1 MEGKAIKMI
10 YVFLK
15 FILKVCVLLVLLAF
29 AFVLIIEVVFG
40 YPQDAHEMDKELE
53 KYQDEVRIVSEYMM
67 SCEYESMCCYDV
79 DYKYDDHPERYG
91 CFYADGEYE
100 KIEVPEVAEAVEKLF
115 LKYRF
120 KSVSKHGGVL
130 EFSRWATLSQDGGM
144 VYCESKERIYE
155 EIDFLYVLDPLKED
169 NWYYYETDFERYKRE
184 HQ

>member
-1 MEGKAIKMI
+1 M
-10 YVFLK
+10 
-15 FILKVCVLLVLLAF
+15 ILKLFMRLAKSILFVAVLLVA
-29 AFVLIIEVVFG
+29 AIAAVITVISIVFG

-67 SCEYESMCCYDV
+67 SCEHESMCCNDV

-120 KSVSKHGGVL
+120 VSVSKHGDVL
-130 EFSRWATLSQDGGM
+130 KFSRWATLSQDGGM
-144 VYCESKERIYE
+144 VYCESKERMYE

-184 HQ
+184 HQKN